1 MGTIALTLRLPMH
14 PASSSYPSIRCY
26 PLITWL
32 CWICSFLFPFH
43 LIYLMI
49 FDDFPVHTSIYRAFP
64 SHAGIAVRASYPNF
78 PGVDCLDEVR
88 DLFKRAA
95 VRSAEMFLGRFP
107 HKEPPVWLA
116 KSDQLSCLSWAL
128 ALKYHLV
135 IVKQHS
141 HTEFLT

>member
-1 MGTIALTLRLPMH
+1 
-14 PASSSYPSIRCY
+14 
-26 PLITWL
+26 
-32 CWICSFLFPFH
+32 
-43 LIYLMI
+43 MI
-49 FDDFPVHTSIYRAFP
+49 LDDFPVHTSIYRAFP

-116 KSDQLSCLSWAL
+116 KSITLLSELGIGIEVPLSDC
-128 ALKYHLV
+128 
-135 IVKQHS
+135 
-141 HTEFLT
+141 